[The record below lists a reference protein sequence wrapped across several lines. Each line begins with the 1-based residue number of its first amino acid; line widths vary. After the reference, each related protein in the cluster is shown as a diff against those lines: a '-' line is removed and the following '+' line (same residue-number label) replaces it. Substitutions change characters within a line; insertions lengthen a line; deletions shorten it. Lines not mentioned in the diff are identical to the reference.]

1 MIANERINNLKEK
14 AHQACIEYV
23 KKKAKKEID
32 KLKTK
37 KASEK

>member
-1 MIANERINNLKEK
+1 MNKLKEK
-14 AHQACIEYV
+14 ARQACIEYI

-37 KASEK
+37 SE